1 MLVGFEADFVSYS
14 GYETLRGGTIEPVP
28 RRGLVEGLRAVKD
41 ANEKARQIA
50 DVSGTP
56 SIQSAVVTTK
66 AFAARDPVAT
76 ASFVRAW
83 TEAIAVIHRDKPF
96 TLKVIERYTR
106 SDDPETVEETYR
118 TMAPHFKRTPL
129 PPVEV
134 IQTYLRELGQQGER
148 AKGLRVDDL
157 VDARFVRQLEQSGFI
172 AELYR

>member
-1 MLVGFEADFVSYS
+1 MGKRTAGEAV
-14 GYETLRGGTIEPVP
+14 L
-28 RRGLVEGLRAVKD
+28 
-41 ANEKARQIA
+41 A